1 MRAPAIN
8 SSGSA
13 FEVVFDEGEER
24 TAAAGHIRFGLTAIK
39 GVGSRAIES
48 MIEERT
54 EKGPFTSIYDF
65 CERCLA
71 RTQGLINKSLLEAL
85 IKSGCFDTLHGRD
98 ARSALIA
105 SSEGA
110 ISAGQRAAADAA
122 SGQGALFGGGGPG
135 EEPAAAPEQSLA
147 SATAWSEAET
157 LRQEKETLGFYVS
170 SHPLESWR
178 AWAQLFATHTIPG
191 AREQAQ
197 DTRVTVP
204 AIVQSVRTIVLKQ
217 GKSIGRKM
225 AIVTI
230 EDLSGTMDAV
240 LFAES
245 YGNYGHLL
253 ETDEPIF
260 VLGRVDLK
268 RGDPQIVVDA
278 LAPISAVP
286 RRGGSLRLVL
296 SEPRL
301 NGGAGRALKQLEE
314 ALLHQPIVKD
324 DEQKMP
330 VVPVQVWVETED
342 MRYEIEARRH
352 NTVRLVPE
360 TAKRLT
366 ETLGVGAAK
375 LVGGASIEVEQ
386 RPRWQQRGGD

>member
-1 MRAPAIN
+1 M
-8 SSGSA
+8 
-13 FEVVFDEGEER
+13 
-24 TAAAGHIRFGLTAIK
+24 
-39 GVGSRAIES
+39 
-48 MIEERT
+48 
-54 EKGPFTSIYDF
+54 
-65 CERCLA
+65 
-71 RTQGLINKSLLEAL
+71 
-85 IKSGCFDTLHGRD
+85 
-98 ARSALIA
+98 
-105 SSEGA
+105 
-110 ISAGQRAAADAA
+110 
-122 SGQGALFGGGGPG
+122 
-135 EEPAAAPEQSLA
+135 
-147 SATAWSEAET
+147 WSEAET

-178 AWAQLFATHTIPG
+178 SWAQLFATHSVPG

-245 YGNYGHLL
+245 YGNYGHLV
-253 ETDEPIF
+253 EGDEPIF

-296 SEPRL
+296 SEPKL
-301 NGGAGRALKQLEE
+301 NGGAGRVLKELEE
-314 ALLHQPIVKD
+314 ALIHQPIVKG

-342 MRYEIEARRH
+342 MRYEIEARLR
-352 NTVRLVPE
+352 RLIGSRRRSGRAQRSWSAGPRSRSNSGL
-360 TAKRLT
+360 A
-366 ETLGVGAAK
+366 GSNGAAIELIK
-375 LVGGASIEVEQ
+375 TEHASRELALVLFPADVEGVLDAQQVEIFARNEVDDLLDGPGQEIQ
-386 RPRWQQRGGD
+386 AGIGGGDDRASERECSHGLDIDKA